1 MRVSIQDFKEQTI
14 AIGFACR
21 ITWQHETFNVTWRY
35 STWEIMSWC
44 RDGKVM
50 GIGNWWKCHVFWAI
64 AALDRISIRL
74 WSVPLRSSDSGTAW
88 QGRTAWDVFTSKR
101 QKALCDA
108 VSQLWASLAVNVLP
122 EERRCTEVV
131 CDSFAEIQFET
142 GTRVSWSYTDINSI
156 NMYDFVLFMYLHNV
170 RIPAEE
176 CRLISWLPHL
186 NSGHP
191 VGQKLHHT
199 RFFAVCYSRTE

>member
-50 GIGNWWKCHVFWAI
+50 GIENWWKCHVFWAI

-88 QGRTAWDVFTSKR
+88 QGRTAWDVFMPCHSSEPRWQSMSCLKYGDVRRSFVIRLLRFSLKLEHEFPEATQILTVLTCMILYYSCIYIMFEYQLR
-101 QKALCDA
+101 NA
-108 VSQLWASLAVNVLP
+108 VWFLG
-122 EERRCTEVV
+122 
-131 CDSFAEIQFET
+131 F
-142 GTRVSWSYTDINSI
+142 
-156 NMYDFVLFMYLHNV
+156 
-170 RIPAEE
+170 
-176 CRLISWLPHL
+176 
-186 NSGHP
+186 
-191 VGQKLHHT
+191 
-199 RFFAVCYSRTE
+199 RT

>member
-14 AIGFACR
+14 AIGFACH

-35 STWEIMSWC
+35 STWKIMSWC

-64 AALDRISIRL
+64 AALDALVFVCIVCDL
-74 WSVPLRSSDSGTAW
+74 CHSVPLRSSDSGTAW
-88 QGRTAWDVFTSKR
+88 QGTAWDGDSRVT
-101 QKALCDA
+101 AP
-108 VSQLWASLAVNVLP
+108 SLAGSQCLA
-122 EERRCTEVV
+122 CTEVDWIRLWFV
-131 CDSFAEIQFET
+131 CWDSVW
-142 GTRVSWSYTDINSI
+142 GTRVSWSCTDINSI
-156 NMYDFVLFMYLHNV
+156 DMYDFVLFMYLHNV

-176 CRLISWLPHL
+176 CCLISWLPHL